1 MEEPTAG
8 PVSGLGCSSG
18 TETDR
23 TTVIGWA
30 LMRRPAIVFGII
42 FSWML
47 KAWMFRASMF
57 KAWMFKARMLNARML
72 VAPMLVA
79 IVLAG
84 SRTSAQTSAP
94 RNSFP
99 DVYLITIDTLRAD
112 HVGCYGYKQ
121 VETPALDALAAD
133 GIRFT
138 QAFTHSPITNTSH
151 ITILTGLLPSV
162 HGVTDFGIPL
172 SPQHVTAAEL
182 LKKQGY
188 QTAAFIGA
196 VILDSNTL
204 APGLDR
210 GFDFYD
216 NFPKT
221 DSKDAEGKNKPRW
234 GRVERRGLEVVQD
247 AEAWFDQ
254 HRTGPHFVW
263 VHLYDPHDPYEPPPP
278 FSEKYKD
285 HLYDGEVA
293 YADSAVAHWIAFLKK
308 AGVYDNSIIV
318 ITGDHGEGLGEHG
331 EQTHGLFLYD
341 STLHIPLILKIAG
354 TPYHG
359 TVIDA
364 QVRTTDILPTIL
376 SAAGVTAPA
385 ELNGESLV
393 PLIEQSVRQQT
404 ANAPTSHAPTSNGQT
419 ARGEAPPGRE
429 LFAETDYPL
438 RWGWASLRALRADNT
453 KWIEA
458 PHPELYDLE
467 ADPKELKNLYA
478 SDRTKLQTMQSEMAK
493 WEAKLPPASNSAK
506 SAEALPDPKD
516 KIEVQNLLHNAMLA
530 GDDNRSS
537 DARQF
542 LEKALAIDPTS
553 PTALRQLGELEL
565 AAGDFAKAAEHLKR
579 ATEVRSDDSTAAFE
593 LGQALAKSGDWP
605 GARDALEAGLKLA
618 PGQMPAR
625 LLLGRVYLE
634 LKDAKNA
641 QDQFEAA
648 LLVDA
653 NNSDARLGLAEA
665 QIQQSDFAGA
675 LPDLEAF
682 SKSDP
687 RNATALVLLAKA
699 YRGLGKEQDARRAEQ
714 KARALGKN

>member
-1 MEEPTAG
+1 
-8 PVSGLGCSSG
+8 
-18 TETDR
+18 
-23 TTVIGWA
+23 
-30 LMRRPAIVFGII
+30 MRRLAFSAAII
-42 FSWML
+42 FVQ
-47 KAWMFRASMF
+47 A
-57 KAWMFKARMLNARML
+57 L
-72 VAPMLVA
+72 VAV
-79 IVLAG
+79 VLLGPAAL
-84 SRTSAQTSAP
+84 AQGPAP
-94 RNSFP
+94 KNSPP

-133 GIRFT
+133 GVRFT

-162 HGVTDFGIPL
+162 HGVTDFGVPL

-196 VILDSNTL
+196 VILDSSTL

-216 NFPKT
+216 NFPK
-221 DSKDAEGKNKPRW
+221 DDGKDADGKNADGQKAERW
-234 GRVERRGLEVVQD
+234 GRVERRGMEVVTH
-247 AEAWFDQ
+247 AETWFDK

-285 HLYDGEVA
+285 HLYDGEIA

-308 AGVYDNSIIV
+308 AGVYDNAIIV
-318 ITGDHGEGLGEHG
+318 VTGDHGEGLGEHG
-331 EQTHGLFLYD
+331 EETHGLFLYD
-341 STLHIPLILKIAG
+341 STLHIPLILKVAG
-354 TPYHG
+354 AAHHG
-359 TVIDA
+359 TVIDS

-376 SAAGVTAPA
+376 SATGVTAPP
-385 ELNGESLV
+385 ELNGDSLF
-393 PLIEQSVRQQT
+393 PLIEQDVRQQT
-404 ANAPTSHAPTSNGQT
+404 SNAPTTGAQESSSRQ
-419 ARGEAPPGRE
+419 

-458 PHPELYDLE
+458 PRPELYNLQ
-467 ADPKELKNLYA
+467 ADPKELKNLYPGDSSKA
-478 SDRTKLQTMQSEMAK
+478 QSMQAEMAK
-493 WEAKLPPASNSAK
+493 WKAKLPPPNVSQPAQ
-506 SAEALPDPKD
+506 ALPDPKD
-516 KIEVQNLLHNAMLA
+516 KVEVQNLLHNAMLA
-530 GDDNRSS
+530 ADDNRSS

-542 LEKALAIDPTS
+542 LEKALLIDPTS

-565 AAGDFAKAAEHLKR
+565 AAGDYAKAAVHLKR
-579 ATEVRSDDSTAAFE
+579 ASEVRSDDSTAAFE
-593 LGQALAKSGDWP
+593 LGEAMAKSGDWP
-605 GARDALEAGLKLA
+605 GARDALELSLRLV
-618 PGQMPAR
+618 PSQMPAR
-625 LLLGRVYLE
+625 LMLGHVYLQ

-648 LLVDA
+648 LLVDS
-653 NNSDARLGLAEA
+653 NNSDGRLGLAEA
-665 QIQQSDFAGA
+665 QLQQSDFAGS

-682 SKSDP
+682 TKSDP
-687 RNATALVLLAKA
+687 RNAAALRLLARA
-699 YRGLGKEQDARRAEQ
+699 YRGLGKEQAAKRAEEQ
-714 KARALGKN
+714 AAALEKK